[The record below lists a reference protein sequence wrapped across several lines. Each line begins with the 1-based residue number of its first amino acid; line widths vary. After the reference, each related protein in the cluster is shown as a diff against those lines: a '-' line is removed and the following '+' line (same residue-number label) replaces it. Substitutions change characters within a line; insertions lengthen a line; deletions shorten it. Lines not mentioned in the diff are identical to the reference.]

1 MKVKRIICLL
11 ILIVEIFMVNSY
23 ATNVSALENNMNTT
37 NTSQSKT
44 TKKSDNADLKTLQ
57 ISNGKLSPDFDK
69 DITEYYTNVDLSV
82 NKITTKVTLAD
93 NKSTVKVKGNRNLKE
108 GENKIELTV
117 TAESG
122 KKKVYYIYVNKKSN
136 EESDIKAENVTEI
149 KNEITKDN
157 DSKQMNNINLKEIE
171 VKKEDKQ
178 PAILS
183 IAVLGI
189 FILILLILIIKK
201 NRK

>member
-82 NKITTKVTLAD
+82 YKITTKVTLAD

-189 FILILLILIIKK
+189 FILILFILIIKK

>member
-1 MKVKRIICLL
+1 M
-11 ILIVEIFMVNSY
+11 Y
-23 ATNVSALENNMNTT
+23 
-37 NTSQSKT
+37 Q
-44 TKKSDNADLKTLQ
+44 
-57 ISNGKLSPDFDK
+57 
-69 DITEYYTNVDLSV
+69 
-82 NKITTKVTLAD
+82 
-93 NKSTVKVKGNRNLKE
+93 NLKE

-189 FILILLILIIKK
+189 FILILFILIIKK

>member
-189 FILILLILIIKK
+189 FILILFILIIKK

>member
-11 ILIVEIFMVNSY
+11 ILIVEIFIVNSY

-189 FILILLILIIKK
+189 FILILFILIIKK

>member
-37 NTSQSKT
+37 NTSQSKS

-189 FILILLILIIKK
+189 FILILFILIIKK

>member
-11 ILIVEIFMVNSY
+11 ILIVEIFIVNSY

-82 NKITTKVTLAD
+82 NKITTKVTLAY
-93 NKSTVKVKGNRNLKE
+93 NKSTVKFKGNRNLKE

-189 FILILLILIIKK
+189 FILILFILIIKK

>member
-136 EESDIKAENVTEI
+136 EESDIKAENVTET

-189 FILILLILIIKK
+189 FILILFILIIKK